1 MAADEPAPPRAG
13 SLSFPRMAGDRRSWM
28 RDVTDGEGPGQGE
41 RARQAAGGQAG
52 QKHTV
57 AHRVEYGLARTLESA
72 VSALP
77 EGAADAVGRRIGRMV
92 HRLGIRRKV
101 VLDNLRLAFP
111 DRPEAWIEATALAAY
126 EHLGRESAA
135 ILRLSKL
142 SPEAIVRRTIPV
154 GWDDMNDALAEGKGV
169 LLVTGHYGN
178 WEIAAATVASRGIP
192 IAAIVRRQGNRL
204 VDARLDGLRRRLGV
218 ETITQREAPSRVPR
232 LLRRNGVIGIVGDQ
246 DARKAGVFVPFF
258 GRPASTHRGPAL
270 FALKLGAPVFAC
282 VARRLPGPGVRY
294 EVSGQR
300 VPVVRTG
307 DLEAD
312 VQALTAELAARLEG
326 EIRKAPEQYFWFHRR
341 WKTPAPGEPGILE
354 AGNGEAVSAPADT
367 DPDDA

>member
-1 MAADEPAPPRAG
+1 MAESKEEAAP
-13 SLSFPRMAGDRRSWM
+13 
-28 RDVTDGEGPGQGE
+28 VTVPPSTRGQTD
-41 RARQAAGGQAG
+41 A
-52 QKHTV
+52 KHSV
-57 AHRVEYGLARTLESA
+57 AHRVEYALARTLETA
-72 VSALP
+72 VATLP

-92 HRLGIRRKV
+92 HALGIRRKV
-101 VLDNLRLAFP
+101 VEENLRHAYPGQPDEWIRRTVLA
-111 DRPEAWIEATALAAY
+111 TY

-142 SPEAIVRRTIPV
+142 NRQAIVDRTVPV
-154 GWDDMNDALAEGKGV
+154 GWDELNEALDEKKGV

-204 VDARLDGLRRRLGV
+204 VDARLDALRRNLGV

-232 LLRRNGVIGIVGDQ
+232 LLRKNGVIGIVGDQ

-282 VARRLPGPGVRY
+282 VARRLPGAGVRY

-300 VPVVRTG
+300 VPVARTG

-341 WKTPAPGEPGILE
+341 WKTKPPADLSALDGGM
-354 AGNGEAVSAPADT
+354 GTVDSAPADT